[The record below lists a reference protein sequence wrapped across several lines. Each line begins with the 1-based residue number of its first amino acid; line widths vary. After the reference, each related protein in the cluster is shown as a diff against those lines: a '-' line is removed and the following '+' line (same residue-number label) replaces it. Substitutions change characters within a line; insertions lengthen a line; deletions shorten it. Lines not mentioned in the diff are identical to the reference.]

1 MHTQTDPVVNSILSD
16 MVKDDI
22 KVIKTSE
29 GDLVIDTADTSQV
42 ENGPAVV
49 NEDKLYEELLV
60 AGSGLRSGAGAGG
73 AGAGGTGTGSGTG
86 AGGTGTGGT
95 GTGSGTGGAKTD
107 VADTKGGTKP
117 DGTGPA
123 STNNNPADSPDSP
136 CAK

>member
-1 MHTQTDPVVNSILSD
+1 LIKTTE
-16 MVKDDI
+16 DDI
-22 KVIKTSE
+22 IINAS
-29 GDLVIDTADTSQV
+29 DTSQV
-42 ENGPAVV
+42 ENGPVIV

-73 AGAGGTGTGSGTG
+73 TGSG
-86 AGGTGTGGT
+86 AGTG

-107 VADTKGGTKP
+107 VADIKGGTKP